1 MNRERVRPA
10 GENVTN
16 DVWKVKRGKSEL
28 DLALNLREITS
39 RELLTQEVKSVSES
53 SRLQNQSQHCL

>member
-10 GENVTN
+10 GENITN
-16 DVWKVKRGKSEL
+16 DLWKVKRGKFEL

-53 SRLQNQSQHCL
+53 SWLQNQSQHCL